1 MLDKLTKLKRLQL
14 ISKEIWQNKRSM
26 RGRFIIYLLSLV
38 LLAGSAMLIL
48 LNIIGVLQPPS
59 HDIDRFLEY
68 ELNARTNDIKRQMNA
83 LAAHNI
89 DLSQQ
94 LQHDIEGVMMEKGI
108 YNNYEALDN
117 NPEALTAIQQ
127 ATYST
132 LAAKM
137 QQAPASGT
145 LYLLNASVNT
155 NMLEPTYN
163 GLFLK
168 FTNIYSENT
177 LFNEICMFRGNP
189 QVARNNNISL
199 YSTWQMELN
208 VHAYPQADK
217 LLHAEGKNDASQQYL
232 LTDVAHLKESW
243 EQSRLFMMPI
253 NSSDGQIIG
262 ICGFEISNV
271 YFQQRTK
278 QANYKGYPLI
288 IAILDKTA
296 DDEYQGQLSN
306 PASYINAA
314 LKRTTDGEHE
324 HFTSSQERFVGRSA
338 PLKVGSTEH
347 RVAVMLSEDSY
358 YHLQKQANMR
368 LLIML
373 LIMLVLSLLC
383 AAFFS
388 KKYVD
393 PLLAD
398 LRQLQQNP
406 EAPPQSKVLELNQ
419 FFEFLQSHSEQ
430 QAEKLR
436 QLQSEN
442 NEVQKQYGQAAVRL
456 QEAQEKQKQTANQYI
471 QLEQQLA
478 ALQDEITQVRQQ
490 MEQTQQEK
498 LQAQQEREQA
508 QQQFNFAQAALEK
521 AIEKKLETV
530 DPDSYKMF
538 VDNLA
543 TLTPKEEDIFNL
555 YVQGCSTKAIISQLG
570 ITENTLKYLNKNI
583 YGKLGVKTRKELLQ
597 YIELM
602 RNAEH

>member
-1 MLDKLTKLKRLQL
+1 MLNKLTKIKRLLL
-14 ISKEIWQNKRSM
+14 IGKEIWHNKRSM

-48 LNIIGVLQPPS
+48 LNVIGIVQPPS

-68 ELNARTNDIKRQMNA
+68 ELNTRTNDIKRQMNA

-94 LQHDIEGVMMEKGI
+94 LQNDIDRVMLEQGI
-108 YNNYEALDN
+108 YNNYDALNN

-127 ATYST
+127 APYQT

-137 QQAPASGT
+137 QQAPASGA
-145 LYLLNASVNT
+145 LYLINASVNT
-155 NMLEPTYN
+155 NLLEPTYN

-177 LFNEICMFRGNP
+177 LFNETCMFRGNP

-199 YSTWQMELN
+199 YSTWQLELN

-217 LLHAEGKNDASQQYL
+217 LLHAKENNISQQYI

-243 EQSRLFMMPI
+243 EQSRLFLMPI
-253 NSSDGQIIG
+253 NSNNGRIIG
-262 ICGFEISNV
+262 ICGFEISSV

-288 IAILDKTA
+288 TAILDKKA
-296 DDEYQGQLSN
+296 DNEYQGQLSN
-306 PASYINAA
+306 PASFVNATI
-314 LKRTTDGEHE
+314 KMSSDGEHE
-324 HFTSSQERFVGRSA
+324 FFTAGQESFIGYTA
-338 PLKVGSTEH
+338 PLKVGASEH
-347 RVAVMLSEDSY
+347 KVAVMLPADSY
-358 YHLQKQANMR
+358 YHLQQQAKMR

-373 LIMLVLSLLC
+373 GIILLLSLLS
-383 AAFFS
+383 AGYFS
-388 KKYVD
+388 KRYVD
-393 PLLAD
+393 PLVAD
-398 LRQLQQNP
+398 LQQLQQNP
-406 EAPPQSKVLELNQ
+406 DAPPQANVLELNQ

-442 NEVQKQYGQAAVRL
+442 NQVQKQYGLAAMRL

-471 QLEQQLA
+471 HLEEQLA
-478 ALQDEITQVRQQ
+478 ALQNEIQQVRLQ

-521 AIEKKLETV
+521 AIEKKLESV
-530 DPDSYKMF
+530 DPDSYQMF
-538 VDNLA
+538 IDNLT

-555 YVQGCSTKAIISQLG
+555 YVQGCSTKDIISQLG
-570 ITENTLKYLNKNI
+570 ITENTLKYHNKNI
-583 YGKLGVKTRKELLQ
+583 YSKLGVKTRKELLQ

>member
-1 MLDKLTKLKRLQL
+1 MLNKLTKIKRLLL
-14 ISKEIWQNKRSM
+14 IGKEIWHNKRSM
-26 RGRFIIYLLSLV
+26 RSRFIIYLLSLV

-48 LNIIGVLQPPS
+48 LNVIGIVQPPS

-68 ELNARTNDIKRQMNA
+68 ELNTRTNDIKRQMNA

-94 LQHDIEGVMMEKGI
+94 LQNDIDRVMLEQGI
-108 YNNYEALDN
+108 YNNYDALNN

-127 ATYST
+127 ATYQT

-137 QQAPASGT
+137 QQAPASGA
-145 LYLLNASVNT
+145 LYLINASVNT
-155 NMLEPTYN
+155 NLLEPTYN

-177 LFNEICMFRGNP
+177 LFNETCMFRGNP

-199 YSTWQMELN
+199 YSTWQLELN
-208 VHAYPQADK
+208 VNAYPQADK
-217 LLHAEGKNDASQQYL
+217 LLHAKENNISQQYI

-243 EQSRLFMMPI
+243 EQSRLFLMPI
-253 NSSDGQIIG
+253 NSNDGRIIG
-262 ICGFEISNV
+262 ICGFEISSV

-278 QANYKGYPLI
+278 QTNYKGYPLI
-288 IAILDKTA
+288 TAILDKKA
-296 DDEYQGQLSN
+296 DNEYQGQLSN
-306 PASYINAA
+306 PASFVNATI
-314 LKRTTDGEHE
+314 KMSSDGEHE
-324 HFTSSQERFVGRSA
+324 FFTAGQESFIGYTA
-338 PLKVGSTEH
+338 PLKVGASEH
-347 RVAVMLSEDSY
+347 KVAVMLPADSY
-358 YHLQKQANMR
+358 YHLQQQAKMR

-373 LIMLVLSLLC
+373 GIILLLSLLS
-383 AAFFS
+383 AGYFS
-388 KKYVD
+388 KRYVD
-393 PLLAD
+393 PLVAD
-398 LRQLQQNP
+398 LQQLQQNP
-406 EAPPQSKVLELNQ
+406 DAPPQANVLELNQ

-442 NEVQKQYGQAAVRL
+442 NQVQKQYGLAAMRL

-471 QLEQQLA
+471 HLEEQLA
-478 ALQDEITQVRQQ
+478 ALQNEIQQVRLQ

-521 AIEKKLETV
+521 AIEKKLESV
-530 DPDSYKMF
+530 DPDSYQMF
-538 VDNLA
+538 IDNLT

-555 YVQGCSTKAIISQLG
+555 YVQGCSTKDIISQLG
-570 ITENTLKYLNKNI
+570 ITENTLKYHNKNI
-583 YGKLGVKTRKELLQ
+583 YSKLGVKTRKELLQ

>member
-1 MLDKLTKLKRLQL
+1 MLNKLTKIKRLLL
-14 ISKEIWQNKRSM
+14 IGKEIWHNKRSM

-48 LNIIGVLQPPS
+48 LNVIGIVQPPS

-68 ELNARTNDIKRQMNA
+68 ELNTRTNDIKRQMNA

-94 LQHDIEGVMMEKGI
+94 LQQDINRVMLEQGI
-108 YNNYEALDN
+108 YNNYDALNN

-127 ATYST
+127 ATYQT

-137 QQAPASGT
+137 QQAPASCA
-145 LYLLNASVNT
+145 LYLINASVNT
-155 NMLEPTYN
+155 NLLEPTYN

-208 VHAYPQADK
+208 IHAYPQADT
-217 LLHAEGKNDASQQYL
+217 LLHAKENNISQQYI

-243 EQSRLFMMPI
+243 EQSRLFLMPI
-253 NSSDGQIIG
+253 NSNDGKIIG
-262 ICGFEISNV
+262 VCGFEISSV

-288 IAILDKTA
+288 TAILDKKA
-296 DDEYQGQLSN
+296 DNEYQGQLSN
-306 PASYINAA
+306 PASFVNATI
-314 LKRTTDGEHE
+314 TTSSDGEHE
-324 HFTSSQERFVGRSA
+324 LFTAGQERFVGFTA
-338 PLKVGSTEH
+338 PLTIGASEH
-347 RVAVMLSEDSY
+347 RVAVMLPADSY
-358 YHLQKQANMR
+358 YHLQRQAKMR

-373 LIMLVLSLLC
+373 GIILLLSLLS
-383 AAFFS
+383 AGYFS
-388 KKYVD
+388 KRYVD
-393 PLLAD
+393 PLVAD
-398 LRQLQQNP
+398 LQQLQQNP
-406 EAPPQSKVLELNQ
+406 DAPPQANVLELNQ
-419 FFEFLQSHSEQ
+419 FFEFLQNHSEQ

-442 NEVQKQYGQAAVRL
+442 NQVQKQYGQAAVRL

-471 QLEQQLA
+471 QLEEQLA
-478 ALQDEITQVRQQ
+478 ALQEEIQQVRLQ

-521 AIEKKLETV
+521 AIEKKLESV
-530 DPDSYKMF
+530 DPDSYQMF
-538 VDNLA
+538 IDNLA

-570 ITENTLKYLNKNI
+570 ITENTLKYHNKNI
-583 YGKLGVKTRKELLQ
+583 YSKLGVKTRKELLQ

>member
-1 MLDKLTKLKRLQL
+1 MLNKLTKIKRLLL
-14 ISKEIWQNKRSM
+14 IGKEIWHNKRSM

-48 LNIIGVLQPPS
+48 LNVIGIVQPPS

-68 ELNARTNDIKRQMNA
+68 ELNTRTNDIKRQMNA

-94 LQHDIEGVMMEKGI
+94 LQNDIDRVMLEQGI
-108 YNNYEALDN
+108 YNNYDALNN

-127 ATYST
+127 ATYQT

-137 QQAPASGT
+137 QQAPASGA
-145 LYLLNASVNT
+145 LYLINASVNT
-155 NMLEPTYN
+155 NLLEPTYN

-177 LFNEICMFRGNP
+177 LFNETCMFRGNP

-199 YSTWQMELN
+199 YSTWQLELN
-208 VHAYPQADK
+208 VHAYPQSDK
-217 LLHAEGKNDASQQYL
+217 LLHAKENNISQQYI

-243 EQSRLFMMPI
+243 EQSRLFLMPI
-253 NSSDGQIIG
+253 NSNNGRIIG
-262 ICGFEISNV
+262 ICGFEISSV

-288 IAILDKTA
+288 TAILDKKA
-296 DDEYQGQLSN
+296 DNEYQGQLSN
-306 PASYINAA
+306 PASFVNATI
-314 LKRTTDGEHE
+314 KMSSDGEHE
-324 HFTSSQERFVGRSA
+324 FFTAGQESFIGYTA
-338 PLKVGSTEH
+338 PLKVGVSEH
-347 RVAVMLSEDSY
+347 KVAVMLPADSY
-358 YHLQKQANMR
+358 YHLQQQAKMR

-373 LIMLVLSLLC
+373 GIILLLSLLS
-383 AAFFS
+383 AGYFS
-388 KKYVD
+388 KRYVD
-393 PLLAD
+393 PLVAD
-398 LRQLQQNP
+398 LQQLQQNP
-406 EAPPQSKVLELNQ
+406 DAPPQANVLELNQ

-442 NEVQKQYGQAAVRL
+442 NQVQKQYGLAAMRL

-471 QLEQQLA
+471 HLEEQLA
-478 ALQDEITQVRQQ
+478 ALQNEIQHVRLQ

-521 AIEKKLETV
+521 AIEKKLESV
-530 DPDSYKMF
+530 DPDSYQMF
-538 VDNLA
+538 IDNLT

-555 YVQGCSTKAIISQLG
+555 YVQGCSTKDIISQLG
-570 ITENTLKYLNKNI
+570 ITENTLKYHNKNI
-583 YGKLGVKTRKELLQ
+583 YSKLGVKTRKELLQ

>member
-1 MLDKLTKLKRLQL
+1 MLNKLTKIKRLLL
-14 ISKEIWQNKRSM
+14 IGKEIWHNKRSM

-48 LNIIGVLQPPS
+48 LNVIGIVQPPS

-68 ELNARTNDIKRQMNA
+68 ELNTRTNDIKRQMNA

-94 LQHDIEGVMMEKGI
+94 LQNDIDRVMLEQGI
-108 YNNYEALDN
+108 YNNYDALNN

-127 ATYST
+127 ASYQT

-137 QQAPASGT
+137 QQAPASGA
-145 LYLLNASVNT
+145 LYLINASVNT
-155 NMLEPTYN
+155 NLLEPTYN

-177 LFNEICMFRGNP
+177 LFNETCMFRGNP

-199 YSTWQMELN
+199 YSTWQLELN

-217 LLHAEGKNDASQQYL
+217 LLHAKENNISQQYI
-232 LTDVAHLKESW
+232 LTDVTHLKESW
-243 EQSRLFMMPI
+243 EQSRLFLMPI
-253 NSSDGQIIG
+253 NSNNGRIIG
-262 ICGFEISNV
+262 ICGFEISSV

-288 IAILDKTA
+288 TAILDKKA
-296 DDEYQGQLSN
+296 DNEYQGQLSN
-306 PASYINAA
+306 PASFVNSTI
-314 LKRTTDGEHE
+314 KTSSDGEHE
-324 HFTSSQERFVGRSA
+324 LFTAGQERFIGFTA
-338 PLKVGSTEH
+338 PLTVGASEH
-347 RVAVMLSEDSY
+347 RVAVMLPAESY
-358 YHLQKQANMR
+358 YHLQGQAKIR

-373 LIMLVLSLLC
+373 GIILLLSLLS
-383 AAFFS
+383 ASYFS
-388 KKYVD
+388 KRYVD
-393 PLLAD
+393 PLVAD
-398 LRQLQQNP
+398 LQQLQQNP
-406 EAPPQSKVLELNQ
+406 DAPPQANVLELNQ
-419 FFEFLQSHSEQ
+419 FFEFLQNHSEQ

-442 NEVQKQYGQAAVRL
+442 NQVQKQYGLAAMRL

-471 QLEQQLA
+471 HLEEQLA
-478 ALQDEITQVRQQ
+478 ALQNEIQQVRLQ

-521 AIEKKLETV
+521 AIEKKLESV
-530 DPDSYKMF
+530 DPDSYQMF
-538 VDNLA
+538 IDNLA

-555 YVQGCSTKAIISQLG
+555 YVQGCSTKDIISQLG
-570 ITENTLKYLNKNI
+570 ITENTLKYHVMEVRLSIIIKI
-583 YGKLGVKTRKELLQ
+583 STASWV
-597 YIELM
+597 
-602 RNAEH
+602 

>member
-1 MLDKLTKLKRLQL
+1 MLTKLTKIKRLLL
-14 ISKEIWQNKRSM
+14 IGKEIWHNKRSM
-26 RGRFIIYLLSLV
+26 RSRFIIYLLSLV

-48 LNIIGVLQPPS
+48 LNVIGIVQPPS

-68 ELNARTNDIKRQMNA
+68 ELNTRTNDIKRQMNA

-94 LQHDIEGVMMEKGI
+94 LQQDINRVMLEQGI
-108 YNNYEALDN
+108 YNNYDALNN

-127 ATYST
+127 ATYQT

-137 QQAPASGT
+137 QQAPASGA
-145 LYLLNASVNT
+145 LYLINASVNT
-155 NMLEPTYN
+155 NLLEPTYN

-208 VHAYPQADK
+208 IHAYPQADT
-217 LLHAEGKNDASQQYL
+217 LLHAKENNISQQYI

-243 EQSRLFMMPI
+243 EQSRLFLMPI
-253 NSSDGQIIG
+253 NSNDGKIIG
-262 ICGFEISNV
+262 VCGFEISSV

-288 IAILDKTA
+288 TAILDKKA
-296 DDEYQGQLSN
+296 DNEYQGQLSN
-306 PASYINAA
+306 PASFVNSTI
-314 LKRTTDGEHE
+314 KTSSDGEHE
-324 HFTSSQERFVGRSA
+324 LFTAGQERFIGFTA
-338 PLKVGSTEH
+338 PLTVGASEH
-347 RVAVMLSEDSY
+347 RVAVMLPADSY
-358 YHLQKQANMR
+358 YHLQGQAKIR

-373 LIMLVLSLLC
+373 GIILLLSLLS
-383 AAFFS
+383 AGYFS
-388 KKYVD
+388 KRYVD
-393 PLLAD
+393 PLVAD
-398 LRQLQQNP
+398 LQQLQQNP
-406 EAPPQSKVLELNQ
+406 DAPPQANVLELNQ

-442 NEVQKQYGQAAVRL
+442 NQIQKQYGLAAMRL

-471 QLEQQLA
+471 HLEEQLA
-478 ALQDEITQVRQQ
+478 ALQNEIQQVRLQ

-521 AIEKKLETV
+521 AIEKKLESV

-555 YVQGCSTKAIISQLG
+555 YVQGCSTKDIISRLD
-570 ITENTLKYLNKNI
+570 ITENTLKYHNKNI

>member
-1 MLDKLTKLKRLQL
+1 MLNKLTKIKRLLL
-14 ISKEIWQNKRSM
+14 IGKEIWHNKRSM

-48 LNIIGVLQPPS
+48 LNVIGIVQPPS

-68 ELNARTNDIKRQMNA
+68 ELNTRTNDIKRQMNA

-94 LQHDIEGVMMEKGI
+94 LQNDIDRVMLEQGI
-108 YNNYEALDN
+108 YNNYDALNN

-127 ATYST
+127 ATYQT

-137 QQAPASGT
+137 QQAPASGA
-145 LYLLNASVNT
+145 LYLINASVNT
-155 NMLEPTYN
+155 NLLEPTYN

-177 LFNEICMFRGNP
+177 LFNETCMFRGNP

-199 YSTWQMELN
+199 YSTWQLELN

-217 LLHAEGKNDASQQYL
+217 LLHAKENNISQQYI

-243 EQSRLFMMPI
+243 EQSRLFLMPI
-253 NSSDGQIIG
+253 NSNNGRIIG
-262 ICGFEISNV
+262 ICGFEISSV

-288 IAILDKTA
+288 TAILDKKA
-296 DDEYQGQLSN
+296 DNEYQGQLSN
-306 PASYINAA
+306 PASFVNSTI
-314 LKRTTDGEHE
+314 K
-324 HFTSSQERFVGRSA
+324 TSSDGKHELFTAGQERFIGFTA
-338 PLKVGSTEH
+338 PLTVGASEH
-347 RVAVMLSEDSY
+347 RVAVMLPADSY
-358 YHLQKQANMR
+358 YHLQGQAKMR

-373 LIMLVLSLLC
+373 GIILLLSLLS
-383 AAFFS
+383 AGYFS
-388 KKYVD
+388 KRYVD
-393 PLLAD
+393 PLVAD
-398 LRQLQQNP
+398 LQQLQQNP
-406 EAPPQSKVLELNQ
+406 DAPPQANVLELNQ
-419 FFEFLQSHSEQ
+419 FFEFLQNHSEQ

-442 NEVQKQYGQAAVRL
+442 NQVQKQYGLAAMRL

-471 QLEQQLA
+471 HLEEQLA
-478 ALQDEITQVRQQ
+478 ALQNEIQQVRLQ

-521 AIEKKLETV
+521 AIEKKLESV
-530 DPDSYKMF
+530 DPDSYQMF
-538 VDNLA
+538 IDNLA

-555 YVQGCSTKAIISQLG
+555 YVQGCSTKDIISRLG
-570 ITENTLKYLNKNI
+570 ITENTLKYHNKNI
-583 YGKLGVKTRKELLQ
+583 YSKLGVKTRKELLQ

-602 RNAEH
+602 RNTEH

>member
-1 MLDKLTKLKRLQL
+1 MLNKLTKIKRLLL
-14 ISKEIWQNKRSM
+14 IGKEIWHNKRSM

-48 LNIIGVLQPPS
+48 LNVIGIVQPPS

-68 ELNARTNDIKRQMNA
+68 ELNTRTNDIKRQMNA

-94 LQHDIEGVMMEKGI
+94 LQNDIDRVMLEQGI
-108 YNNYEALDN
+108 YNNYDALNN

-127 ATYST
+127 ATYQT

-137 QQAPASGT
+137 QQAPASGA
-145 LYLLNASVNT
+145 LYLINASVNT
-155 NMLEPTYN
+155 NLLEPTYN

-177 LFNEICMFRGNP
+177 LFNETCMFRGNP

-199 YSTWQMELN
+199 YSTWQLELN
-208 VHAYPQADK
+208 AHAYPQADK
-217 LLHAEGKNDASQQYL
+217 LLHAKENNISQQYI

-243 EQSRLFMMPI
+243 EQSRLFLMPI
-253 NSSDGQIIG
+253 NSNDGRIIG
-262 ICGFEISNV
+262 ICGFEISSV

-288 IAILDKTA
+288 TAILDKKA
-296 DDEYQGQLSN
+296 DNEYQGQLSN
-306 PASYINAA
+306 PASFVNATI
-314 LKRTTDGEHE
+314 KMSSDGEHE
-324 HFTSSQERFVGRSA
+324 FFTAGQESFIGYTA
-338 PLKVGSTEH
+338 PLKVGASEH
-347 RVAVMLSEDSY
+347 KVAVMLPADSY
-358 YHLQKQANMR
+358 YHLQQQAKMR

-373 LIMLVLSLLC
+373 GIILLLSLLS
-383 AAFFS
+383 AGYFS
-388 KKYVD
+388 KRYVD
-393 PLLAD
+393 PLVAD
-398 LRQLQQNP
+398 LQQLQQNP
-406 EAPPQSKVLELNQ
+406 DAPPQANVLELNQ

-442 NEVQKQYGQAAVRL
+442 NQVQKQYGLAAMRL

-471 QLEQQLA
+471 HLEEQLA
-478 ALQDEITQVRQQ
+478 ALQNEIQQVRLQ

-521 AIEKKLETV
+521 AIEKKLESV
-530 DPDSYKMF
+530 DPDSYQMF
-538 VDNLA
+538 IDNLT

-555 YVQGCSTKAIISQLG
+555 YVQGCSTKDIISQLG
-570 ITENTLKYLNKNI
+570 ITENTLKYHNKNI
-583 YGKLGVKTRKELLQ
+583 F
-597 YIELM
+597 
-602 RNAEH
+602 

>member
-1 MLDKLTKLKRLQL
+1 MLNKLTKIKRLLL
-14 ISKEIWQNKRSM
+14 IGKEIWHNKRSM

-48 LNIIGVLQPPS
+48 LNVIGIVQPPS

-68 ELNARTNDIKRQMNA
+68 ELNTRTNDIKRQMNA

-94 LQHDIEGVMMEKGI
+94 LHNDIDRVMLEQGI
-108 YNNYEALDN
+108 YNNYDALNN
-117 NPEALTAIQQ
+117 NPAALTAIQQ
-127 ATYST
+127 ATYQT

-137 QQAPASGT
+137 QQAPASGA
-145 LYLLNASVNT
+145 LYLINASVNT
-155 NMLEPTYN
+155 NMLKPTYN

-177 LFNEICMFRGNP
+177 LFNETCMFRGNP

-199 YSTWQMELN
+199 YSTWQLELN

-217 LLHAEGKNDASQQYL
+217 LLHAKENNISQQYI

-243 EQSRLFMMPI
+243 EQSRLFLMPI
-253 NSSDGQIIG
+253 NSNNGRIIG
-262 ICGFEISNV
+262 ICGFEISSV

-288 IAILDKTA
+288 TAILDKKA
-296 DDEYQGQLSN
+296 DNEYQGQLSN
-306 PASYINAA
+306 PASFVNATI
-314 LKRTTDGEHE
+314 KTSFDGEHE
-324 HFTSSQERFVGRSA
+324 LFTAG
-338 PLKVGSTEH
+338 
-347 RVAVMLSEDSY
+347 Y
-358 YHLQKQANMR
+358 
-368 LLIML
+368 
-373 LIMLVLSLLC
+373 
-383 AAFFS
+383 FS
-388 KKYVD
+388 KRYVD
-393 PLLAD
+393 PLVAD
-398 LRQLQQNP
+398 LQQLQQNP
-406 EAPPQSKVLELNQ
+406 DAPPQANVLELNQ
-419 FFEFLQSHSEQ
+419 FFEFLQNHSEQ

-442 NEVQKQYGQAAVRL
+442 NQVQKQYGLAAMRL

-471 QLEQQLA
+471 HLEEQLA
-478 ALQDEITQVRQQ
+478 ALQNEIQQVRLQ

-521 AIEKKLETV
+521 AIEKKLESV
-530 DPDSYKMF
+530 DPDSYQMF
-538 VDNLA
+538 IDNLA

-555 YVQGCSTKAIISQLG
+555 YVQGCSTKDIISQLG
-570 ITENTLKYLNKNI
+570 ITENTLKYHNKNI
-583 YGKLGVKTRKELLQ
+583 YSKLGVKTRKELLQ

-602 RNAEH
+602 RNSAH

>member
-1 MLDKLTKLKRLQL
+1 MLNKLTKIKRLLL
-14 ISKEIWQNKRSM
+14 IGKEIWHNKRSM

-48 LNIIGVLQPPS
+48 LNVIGIVQPPS

-68 ELNARTNDIKRQMNA
+68 ELNTRTNDIKRQMNA

-94 LQHDIEGVMMEKGI
+94 LQNDIDRVMLEQGI
-108 YNNYEALDN
+108 YNNYDALNN

-127 ATYST
+127 ATYQT

-137 QQAPASGT
+137 QQAPASGA
-145 LYLLNASVNT
+145 LYLINASVNT
-155 NMLEPTYN
+155 NLLEPTYN

-177 LFNEICMFRGNP
+177 LFNETCMFRGNP

-199 YSTWQMELN
+199 YSTWQLELN
-208 VHAYPQADK
+208 AHAYPQADK
-217 LLHAEGKNDASQQYL
+217 LLHVKENNISQQYI

-243 EQSRLFMMPI
+243 EQSRLFLMPI
-253 NSSDGQIIG
+253 NSNDGRIIG
-262 ICGFEISNV
+262 ICGFEISSV

-288 IAILDKTA
+288 TAILDKKA
-296 DDEYQGQLSN
+296 DNEYQGQLSN
-306 PASYINAA
+306 PASFVNATI
-314 LKRTTDGEHE
+314 KMSSDGEHE
-324 HFTSSQERFVGRSA
+324 FFTAGQESFIGYTA
-338 PLKVGSTEH
+338 PLKVGASEH
-347 RVAVMLSEDSY
+347 KVAVMLPADSY
-358 YHLQKQANMR
+358 YHLQQQAKMR

-373 LIMLVLSLLC
+373 GIILLLSLLS
-383 AAFFS
+383 AGYFS
-388 KKYVD
+388 KRYVD
-393 PLLAD
+393 PLVAD
-398 LRQLQQNP
+398 LQQLQQNP
-406 EAPPQSKVLELNQ
+406 DAPPQANVLELNQ

-442 NEVQKQYGQAAVRL
+442 NQVQKQYGLAAMRL

-471 QLEQQLA
+471 HLEEQLA
-478 ALQDEITQVRQQ
+478 VLQNEIQQVRLQ

-521 AIEKKLETV
+521 AIEKKLESV
-530 DPDSYKMF
+530 DPDSYQMF
-538 VDNLA
+538 IDNLT

-555 YVQGCSTKAIISQLG
+555 YVQGCSTKDIISQLG
-570 ITENTLKYLNKNI
+570 ITENTLKYHNKNI
-583 YGKLGVKTRKELLQ
+583 YSKLGVKTRKELLQ

>member
-1 MLDKLTKLKRLQL
+1 MLNKLTKIKRLLL
-14 ISKEIWQNKRSM
+14 IGKEIWHNKRSM

-48 LNIIGVLQPPS
+48 LNVIGIVQPPS

-68 ELNARTNDIKRQMNA
+68 ELNTRTNDIKRQMNA

-89 DLSQQ
+89 DLSQH
-94 LQHDIEGVMMEKGI
+94 LQNDIDRVMLEQGI
-108 YNNYEALDN
+108 YNNYDSLNN

-127 ATYST
+127 ATYQT

-137 QQAPASGT
+137 QQAPASGA
-145 LYLLNASVNT
+145 LYLINASVNT
-155 NMLEPTYN
+155 NLLEPTYN

-199 YSTWQMELN
+199 YSTWQLELN

-217 LLHAEGKNDASQQYL
+217 LLHAKENNISQQYI

-243 EQSRLFMMPI
+243 EQSRLFLMPI
-253 NSSDGQIIG
+253 NSNNGRIIG
-262 ICGFEISNV
+262 ICGFEISSV

-288 IAILDKTA
+288 TAILDKKA
-296 DDEYQGQLSN
+296 DNEYQGQLSN
-306 PASYINAA
+306 PASFVNSTI
-314 LKRTTDGEHE
+314 KTSSDGEHE
-324 HFTSSQERFVGRSA
+324 LFTAGQERFIGFTA
-338 PLKVGSTEH
+338 PLTVGASEH
-347 RVAVMLSEDSY
+347 RVAVMLPADSY
-358 YHLQKQANMR
+358 YHLQGQAKIR

-373 LIMLVLSLLC
+373 GIILLLSLLS
-383 AAFFS
+383 AGYFS
-388 KKYVD
+388 KRYVD
-393 PLLAD
+393 PLVAD
-398 LRQLQQNP
+398 LQQLQQNP
-406 EAPPQSKVLELNQ
+406 DAPPQANVLELNQ

-442 NEVQKQYGQAAVRL
+442 NQVQKQYGLAAMRL

-471 QLEQQLA
+471 HLEEQLA
-478 ALQDEITQVRQQ
+478 ALQNEIQQVRLQ

-521 AIEKKLETV
+521 AIEKKLESV
-530 DPDSYKMF
+530 DPDSYQMF
-538 VDNLA
+538 IDNLA

-555 YVQGCSTKAIISQLG
+555 YVQGCSTKDIISQLG
-570 ITENTLKYLNKNI
+570 ITENTLKYHNKNI
-583 YGKLGVKTRKELLQ
+583 YSKLGVKTRKELLQ

>member
-1 MLDKLTKLKRLQL
+1 MLNKLTKIKRLLL
-14 ISKEIWQNKRSM
+14 IGKEIWHNKRSM

-48 LNIIGVLQPPS
+48 LNVIGIVQPPS

-68 ELNARTNDIKRQMNA
+68 ELNTRTNDIKRQMNA

-94 LQHDIEGVMMEKGI
+94 LQNDIDRVMLEQGI
-108 YNNYEALDN
+108 YNNYDALNN

-127 ATYST
+127 ATYQT

-137 QQAPASGT
+137 QQAPASGA
-145 LYLLNASVNT
+145 LYLINASVNT

-177 LFNEICMFRGNP
+177 LFNETCMFRGNP

-199 YSTWQMELN
+199 YSTWQLELN

-217 LLHAEGKNDASQQYL
+217 LLHAKENNISQQYI

-243 EQSRLFMMPI
+243 EQSRLFLMPI
-253 NSSDGQIIG
+253 NSNNGRIIG
-262 ICGFEISNV
+262 ICGFEISSV

-288 IAILDKTA
+288 TAILDKKA
-296 DDEYQGQLSN
+296 DNEYQGQLSN
-306 PASYINAA
+306 PASFVNATI
-314 LKRTTDGEHE
+314 KTSSDGEHE
-324 HFTSSQERFVGRSA
+324 LFTAGQERFIGFTA
-338 PLKVGSTEH
+338 PLTVGASEH
-347 RVAVMLSEDSY
+347 RVAVMLPADSY
-358 YHLQKQANMR
+358 YHLQKQAKMR

-373 LIMLVLSLLC
+373 GIILLLSLLS
-383 AAFFS
+383 AGYFS
-388 KKYVD
+388 KRYVD
-393 PLLAD
+393 PLVAD
-398 LRQLQQNP
+398 LQQLQQNP
-406 EAPPQSKVLELNQ
+406 DAPPQSNVLELNQ
-419 FFEFLQSHSEQ
+419 FFEFLQNHSEQ

-442 NEVQKQYGQAAVRL
+442 NQVQKQYGLAALRL

-471 QLEQQLA
+471 HLEEQLA
-478 ALQDEITQVRQQ
+478 ALQNEIQQVRLQ

-521 AIEKKLETV
+521 AIEKKLESV
-530 DPDSYKMF
+530 DSDSYQMF
-538 VDNLA
+538 IDNLA

-555 YVQGCSTKAIISQLG
+555 YVQGCSTKDIISQLG
-570 ITENTLKYLNKNI
+570 ITENILKYHNKNI
-583 YGKLGVKTRKELLQ
+583 YSKLGVKTRKELLQ

-602 RNAEH
+602 RNAAH

>member
-1 MLDKLTKLKRLQL
+1 MLNKLTKIKRLLL
-14 ISKEIWQNKRSM
+14 IGKEIWHNKRSM
-26 RGRFIIYLLSLV
+26 RGRFIIYLMSLV

-48 LNIIGVLQPPS
+48 LNVIGIVQPPS

-68 ELNARTNDIKRQMNA
+68 ELNTRTNDIKRQMNA

-94 LQHDIEGVMMEKGI
+94 LQNDIDRVMLEQGI
-108 YNNYEALDN
+108 YNNYDALNN

-127 ATYST
+127 ATYQT

-137 QQAPASGT
+137 QQAPASGA

-155 NMLEPTYN
+155 NLLEPTYN

-177 LFNEICMFRGNP
+177 LFNETCMFRGNP

-199 YSTWQMELN
+199 YSTWQLELN

-217 LLHAEGKNDASQQYL
+217 LLHAKENNISQQYI
-232 LTDVAHLKESW
+232 LTDVTHLKESW
-243 EQSRLFMMPI
+243 EQSRLFLMPI
-253 NSSDGQIIG
+253 NSNNGRIIG
-262 ICGFEISNV
+262 ICGFEISSV

-288 IAILDKTA
+288 TAILDKKA
-296 DDEYQGQLSN
+296 DKEYQGQLSN
-306 PASYINAA
+306 PASFVNSTI
-314 LKRTTDGEHE
+314 KTSSDGEHE
-324 HFTSSQERFVGRSA
+324 LFTAGQERFIGFTA
-338 PLKVGSTEH
+338 PLKVGASEH
-347 RVAVMLSEDSY
+347 RVAVMLPADSY
-358 YHLQKQANMR
+358 YHLQRQAKMR

-373 LIMLVLSLLC
+373 GIILLLSLLS
-383 AAFFS
+383 AGYFS
-388 KKYVD
+388 KRYVD
-393 PLLAD
+393 PLVAD
-398 LRQLQQNP
+398 LQQLQQNP
-406 EAPPQSKVLELNQ
+406 DAPPQANVLELNQ

-442 NEVQKQYGQAAVRL
+442 NQVQKQYGLAAMRL

-471 QLEQQLA
+471 HLEEQLA
-478 ALQDEITQVRQQ
+478 TLQNEIQQVRLQ

-521 AIEKKLETV
+521 AIEKKLESV
-530 DPDSYKMF
+530 DPDSYQMF
-538 VDNLA
+538 IDNLA

-555 YVQGCSTKAIISQLG
+555 YVQGCSTKDIISQLG
-570 ITENTLKYLNKNI
+570 ITENTLKYHNKNI
-583 YGKLGVKTRKELLQ
+583 YSKLGVKTRKELLQ

-602 RNAEH
+602 RNSAH

>member
-1 MLDKLTKLKRLQL
+1 MLNKLTKIKRLLL
-14 ISKEIWQNKRSM
+14 IGKEIWHNKRSM

-48 LNIIGVLQPPS
+48 LNVIGIVQPPS

-68 ELNARTNDIKRQMNA
+68 ELNTRTNDIKRQMNA

-94 LQHDIEGVMMEKGI
+94 LQNDIDRVMLEQGI
-108 YNNYEALDN
+108 YNNYDALNN

-127 ATYST
+127 ATYQT

-137 QQAPASGT
+137 QQAPASGA
-145 LYLLNASVNT
+145 LYLINASVNT
-155 NMLEPTYN
+155 NLLEPTYN

-177 LFNEICMFRGNP
+177 LFNETCMFRGNP

-199 YSTWQMELN
+199 YSTWQLELN

-217 LLHAEGKNDASQQYL
+217 LLHAKENNISQQYI

-243 EQSRLFMMPI
+243 EQSRLFLMPI
-253 NSSDGQIIG
+253 NSNNGRIIG
-262 ICGFEISNV
+262 ICGFEISSV

-288 IAILDKTA
+288 TAILDKKA
-296 DDEYQGQLSN
+296 DNEYQGQLSN
-306 PASYINAA
+306 PASFVNSTI
-314 LKRTTDGEHE
+314 TTSSDGEHE
-324 HFTSSQERFVGRSA
+324 LFTAGQERFIGFTA
-338 PLKVGSTEH
+338 PLTVGASEH
-347 RVAVMLSEDSY
+347 KVAVMLPADSY
-358 YHLQKQANMR
+358 YHLQRQAKMR

-373 LIMLVLSLLC
+373 GIILLLSLLS
-383 AAFFS
+383 AGYFS
-388 KKYVD
+388 KRYVD
-393 PLLAD
+393 PLVAD
-398 LRQLQQNP
+398 LQQLQQNP
-406 EAPPQSKVLELNQ
+406 DAPPQANVLELNQ

-442 NEVQKQYGQAAVRL
+442 NQVQKQYGLAAMRL

-471 QLEQQLA
+471 HLEEQLA
-478 ALQDEITQVRQQ
+478 ALQNEIQQVRLQ

-521 AIEKKLETV
+521 AIEKKLESV
-530 DPDSYKMF
+530 DPDSYQMF
-538 VDNLA
+538 IDNLA

-555 YVQGCSTKAIISQLG
+555 YVQGCSTKDIISQLG
-570 ITENTLKYLNKNI
+570 ITENTLKYHNKNI
-583 YGKLGVKTRKELLQ
+583 YSKLGVKTRKELLQ

>member
-1 MLDKLTKLKRLQL
+1 MLNKLTKIKRLLL
-14 ISKEIWQNKRSM
+14 IGKKIWHNKRSM

-48 LNIIGVLQPPS
+48 LNVIGIVQPPS

-68 ELNARTNDIKRQMNA
+68 ELNTRTNDIKRQMNA

-94 LQHDIEGVMMEKGI
+94 LQNDIDRVMLEQGI
-108 YNNYEALDN
+108 YNNYDALN
-117 NPEALTAIQQ
+117 NNSEALTAIQQ
-127 ATYST
+127 ATYQT

-137 QQAPASGT
+137 QQAPASGA
-145 LYLLNASVNT
+145 LYLINASVNT

-177 LFNEICMFRGNP
+177 LFNETCMFRGNP

-199 YSTWQMELN
+199 YSTWQLELN

-217 LLHAEGKNDASQQYL
+217 LLHAKENNISQQYI

-243 EQSRLFMMPI
+243 EQSRLFLMPI
-253 NSSDGQIIG
+253 NSNNGRIIG
-262 ICGFEISNV
+262 ICGFEISSV

-288 IAILDKTA
+288 TAILDKKA
-296 DDEYQGQLSN
+296 DNEYQGQLSN
-306 PASYINAA
+306 PASFVNAA
-314 LKRTTDGEHE
+314 IKMSSDGEHE
-324 HFTSSQERFVGRSA
+324 FFTAGNEQFIGYTA
-338 PLKVGSTEH
+338 PLKIGASEH
-347 RVAVMLSEDSY
+347 KVAVMLPADSY
-358 YHLQKQANMR
+358 YHLQKQAKIR
-368 LLIML
+368 LLIILGIIL
-373 LIMLVLSLLC
+373 LLSLLS
-383 AAFFS
+383 AGYFS
-388 KKYVD
+388 KRYVD
-393 PLLAD
+393 PLVAD
-398 LRQLQQNP
+398 LQQLQQNP
-406 EAPPQSKVLELNQ
+406 DAPPQANVLELNQ

-442 NEVQKQYGQAAVRL
+442 NEVQKQ
-456 QEAQEKQKQTANQYI
+456 TANQYT

-478 ALQDEITQVRQQ
+478 ALQNEITQVRRQ

-498 LQAQQEREQA
+498 LQA

-521 AIEKKLETV
+521 AIEKKLESV
-530 DPDSYKMF
+530 DPDSYQMF
-538 VDNLA
+538 IDNLA

-555 YVQGCSTKAIISQLG
+555 YVQGCSTKDIISQLG
-570 ITENTLKYLNKNI
+570 ITENTLKYHNKNI
-583 YGKLGVKTRKELLQ
+583 YSKLGVKNRKELLQ

>member
-1 MLDKLTKLKRLQL
+1 MLNKLTKIKRLLL
-14 ISKEIWQNKRSM
+14 IGKEIWHNKRSM

-48 LNIIGVLQPPS
+48 LNVIGIVQPPS

-68 ELNARTNDIKRQMNA
+68 ELNTRTNDIKRQMNA

-94 LQHDIEGVMMEKGI
+94 LQNDIDRVMLEQGI
-108 YNNYEALDN
+108 YNNYDALNN

-127 ATYST
+127 ATYQT

-137 QQAPASGT
+137 QQAPASGA

-155 NMLEPTYN
+155 NLLEPTYN

-177 LFNEICMFRGNP
+177 LFNETCMFRGNP

-199 YSTWQMELN
+199 YSTWQLELN

-217 LLHAEGKNDASQQYL
+217 LLHAKENNISQQYI

-243 EQSRLFMMPI
+243 EQSRLFLMPI
-253 NSSDGQIIG
+253 NSNNGRIIG
-262 ICGFEISNV
+262 ICGFEISSV

-288 IAILDKTA
+288 TAILDKKA
-296 DDEYQGQLSN
+296 DNEYQGQLSN
-306 PASYINAA
+306 PASFVNSTI
-314 LKRTTDGEHE
+314 KTSSDGEHE
-324 HFTSSQERFVGRSA
+324 LFTAGQERFIGFTA
-338 PLKVGSTEH
+338 PLTVGALEH
-347 RVAVMLSEDSY
+347 RVAVMLPADSY
-358 YHLQKQANMR
+358 YHLQRQAKMR

-373 LIMLVLSLLC
+373 GIILLLSLLS
-383 AAFFS
+383 AGYFS
-388 KKYVD
+388 KRYVD
-393 PLLAD
+393 PLVAD
-398 LRQLQQNP
+398 LQQLQQNP
-406 EAPPQSKVLELNQ
+406 DAPPQANVLELNQ

-430 QAEKLR
+430 QAKKLR

-442 NEVQKQYGQAAVRL
+442 NQVQKQYGLAAMRL

-471 QLEQQLA
+471 HLEEQLA
-478 ALQDEITQVRQQ
+478 ALQNEIQQVRLQ

-521 AIEKKLETV
+521 AIEKKLESV
-530 DPDSYKMF
+530 DPDSYQMF
-538 VDNLA
+538 IDNLA

-555 YVQGCSTKAIISQLG
+555 YVQGCSTKDIISQLG
-570 ITENTLKYLNKNI
+570 ITENTLKYHNKNI
-583 YGKLGVKTRKELLQ
+583 YSKLGVKTRKELLQ

>member
-1 MLDKLTKLKRLQL
+1 MLNKLTKIKRLLL
-14 ISKEIWQNKRSM
+14 IGKEIWHNKRSM

-48 LNIIGVLQPPS
+48 LNVIGIVQPPS

-68 ELNARTNDIKRQMNA
+68 ELNTRTNDIKRQMNA

-94 LQHDIEGVMMEKGI
+94 LQNDIDRVMLEQGI
-108 YNNYEALDN
+108 YNNYDALNN

-127 ATYST
+127 ATYQT

-137 QQAPASGT
+137 QQAPASGA
-145 LYLLNASVNT
+145 LYLINASVNT
-155 NMLEPTYN
+155 NLLEPTYN

-177 LFNEICMFRGNP
+177 LFNETCMFRGNP

-199 YSTWQMELN
+199 YSTWQLELN

-217 LLHAEGKNDASQQYL
+217 LLHAKENNISQQYI

-243 EQSRLFMMPI
+243 EQSRLFLMPI
-253 NSSDGQIIG
+253 NSNNGRIIG
-262 ICGFEISNV
+262 ICGFEISSV

-288 IAILDKTA
+288 TAILDKKV
-296 DDEYQGQLSN
+296 DNEYQGQLSN
-306 PASYINAA
+306 PASFVNATI
-314 LKRTTDGEHE
+314 KMSSDGEHE
-324 HFTSSQERFVGRSA
+324 FFIAGQESFIGYTA
-338 PLKVGSTEH
+338 PLKVGASEH
-347 RVAVMLSEDSY
+347 KVAVMLPADSY
-358 YHLQKQANMR
+358 YHLQQQAKMR

-373 LIMLVLSLLC
+373 GIILLLSLLS
-383 AAFFS
+383 AGYFS
-388 KKYVD
+388 KRYVD
-393 PLLAD
+393 PLVAD
-398 LRQLQQNP
+398 LQQLQQNP
-406 EAPPQSKVLELNQ
+406 DAPPQANVLELNQ

-442 NEVQKQYGQAAVRL
+442 NQVQKQYGLAAMRL

-471 QLEQQLA
+471 HLEEQLA
-478 ALQDEITQVRQQ
+478 ALQNEIQQVRLQ

-521 AIEKKLETV
+521 AIEKKLESV
-530 DPDSYKMF
+530 DPDSYQMF
-538 VDNLA
+538 IDNLT

-555 YVQGCSTKAIISQLG
+555 YVQGCSTKDIISHLG
-570 ITENTLKYLNKNI
+570 ITENTLKYHNKNI
-583 YGKLGVKTRKELLQ
+583 YSKLGVKTRKELLQ

>member
-1 MLDKLTKLKRLQL
+1 MLTKLTNIKRLLL
-14 ISKEIWQNKRSM
+14 IGKEIWHNKRSM
-26 RGRFIIYLLSLV
+26 RSRFIIYLLSLV

-48 LNIIGVLQPPS
+48 LNVIGIVQPPS

-68 ELNARTNDIKRQMNA
+68 ELNTRTNDIKRQMNA

-94 LQHDIEGVMMEKGI
+94 LQQDINRVMLDQGI
-108 YNNYEALDN
+108 YNNYDALNN

-127 ATYST
+127 ATYQT

-137 QQAPASGT
+137 QQAPASGA
-145 LYLLNASVNT
+145 LYLINASVNT
-155 NMLEPTYN
+155 NLLEPTYN

-208 VHAYPQADK
+208 IHAYPQADT
-217 LLHAEGKNDASQQYL
+217 LLHAKENNISQQYI

-243 EQSRLFMMPI
+243 EQSRLFLMPI
-253 NSSDGQIIG
+253 NSNDGKIIG
-262 ICGFEISNV
+262 VCGFEISSV

-288 IAILDKTA
+288 TAILDKKA
-296 DDEYQGQLSN
+296 DNEYQGQLSN
-306 PASYINAA
+306 PASFVNATI
-314 LKRTTDGEHE
+314 TTSSDGEHE
-324 HFTSSQERFVGRSA
+324 LFTAGQERFIGFTA
-338 PLKVGSTEH
+338 PLTVGASEH
-347 RVAVMLSEDSY
+347 RVAVMLPADSY
-358 YHLQKQANMR
+358 YHLQRQAKMR

-373 LIMLVLSLLC
+373 GIILLLSLLS
-383 AAFFS
+383 AGYFS
-388 KKYVD
+388 KRYVD
-393 PLLAD
+393 PLVAD
-398 LRQLQQNP
+398 LQQLQQNP
-406 EAPPQSKVLELNQ
+406 DAPPQANVLELNQ
-419 FFEFLQSHSEQ
+419 FFEFLQNHSEQ

-478 ALQDEITQVRQQ
+478 ALQNEITQVRLQ

-521 AIEKKLETV
+521 AIEKKLESV

-555 YVQGCSTKAIISQLG
+555 YVQGFSTKAIISQLG
-570 ITENTLKYLNKNI
+570 ITENTLKYHNKNI

-602 RNAEH
+602 RNAAH

>member
-1 MLDKLTKLKRLQL
+1 MLNKLTKIKRLLL
-14 ISKEIWQNKRSM
+14 IGKEIWHNKRSM

-48 LNIIGVLQPPS
+48 LNVIGIVQPPS

-68 ELNARTNDIKRQMNA
+68 ELNTRTNDIKRQMNA

-94 LQHDIEGVMMEKGI
+94 LQNDIDRVMLEQGI
-108 YNNYEALDN
+108 YNNYDALNN

-127 ATYST
+127 ATYQT

-137 QQAPASGT
+137 QQAPASGA
-145 LYLLNASVNT
+145 LYLINASVNT
-155 NMLEPTYN
+155 NLLEPTYN

-177 LFNEICMFRGNP
+177 LFNETCMFRGNP

-199 YSTWQMELN
+199 YSTWQLELN

-217 LLHAEGKNDASQQYL
+217 LLHAKENNISQQYI

-243 EQSRLFMMPI
+243 EQSRLFLMPI
-253 NSSDGQIIG
+253 NSNNGRIIG
-262 ICGFEISNV
+262 IFGFEISSV

-288 IAILDKTA
+288 TAILDKKA
-296 DDEYQGQLSN
+296 DNEYQGQLSN
-306 PASYINAA
+306 PASFVNSTI
-314 LKRTTDGEHE
+314 KTSSDGEHE
-324 HFTSSQERFVGRSA
+324 LFTDGQERFIGFTA
-338 PLKVGSTEH
+338 PLTVGASEH
-347 RVAVMLSEDSY
+347 RVAVMLPADSY
-358 YHLQKQANMR
+358 YHLQGQAKMR

-373 LIMLVLSLLC
+373 GIILLLSLLS
-383 AAFFS
+383 AGYFS
-388 KKYVD
+388 KRYVD
-393 PLLAD
+393 PLVAD
-398 LRQLQQNP
+398 LQQLQQNP
-406 EAPPQSKVLELNQ
+406 DAPPQANVLELNQ
-419 FFEFLQSHSEQ
+419 FFEFLQNHSEQ

-442 NEVQKQYGQAAVRL
+442 NQVQKQYGLAALRL

-471 QLEQQLA
+471 HLEEQLA
-478 ALQDEITQVRQQ
+478 ALQNEIQQVRLQ

-521 AIEKKLETV
+521 AIEKKLESV

-555 YVQGCSTKAIISQLG
+555 YVQGCSTKDIISRLG
-570 ITENTLKYLNKNI
+570 ITENTLKYHNKNI

>member
-68 ELNARTNDIKRQMNA
+68 ELNTRTNDIKRQMNA

-94 LQHDIEGVMMEKGI
+94 LQQDINRVMLEQGI
-108 YNNYEALDN
+108 YNNYDALNN

-127 ATYST
+127 ATYQT

-137 QQAPASGT
+137 QQAPASGA
-145 LYLLNASVNT
+145 LYLINASVNT
-155 NMLEPTYN
+155 NLLEPTYN

-208 VHAYPQADK
+208 IHAYPQADT
-217 LLHAEGKNDASQQYL
+217 LLHAKENNISQQYI

-243 EQSRLFMMPI
+243 EQSRLFLMPI
-253 NSSDGQIIG
+253 NSNDGKIIG
-262 ICGFEISNV
+262 ICGFEISSV

-288 IAILDKTA
+288 IAILDKKA
-296 DDEYQGQLSN
+296 DNEYQGQLSN

-347 RVAVMLSEDSY
+347 RVAVMLPEDSY

-368 LLIML
+368 LLVML
-373 LIMLVLSLLC
+373 LILLVLSLLC

-406 EAPPQSKVLELNQ
+406 EAPPQSNVLELNQ
-419 FFEFLQSHSEQ
+419 FFEFLQNHSEQ

-478 ALQDEITQVRQQ
+478 ALQDEITQVRLQ

-543 TLTPKEEDIFNL
+543 TLTPKEENIFNL

-570 ITENTLKYLNKNI
+570 ITENTLKYHNKNI

>member
-1 MLDKLTKLKRLQL
+1 MLNKLTKIKRLLL
-14 ISKEIWQNKRSM
+14 IGKEIWHNKRSM

-48 LNIIGVLQPPS
+48 LNVIGIVQPPS

-68 ELNARTNDIKRQMNA
+68 ELNTRTNDIKRQMNA

-94 LQHDIEGVMMEKGI
+94 LQNDIDRVMLEQGI
-108 YNNYEALDN
+108 YNNYDALNN

-127 ATYST
+127 ATYQT

-137 QQAPASGT
+137 QQAPASGA
-145 LYLLNASVNT
+145 LYLINASVNT
-155 NMLEPTYN
+155 NLLEPTYN

-177 LFNEICMFRGNP
+177 LFNETCMFRGNP

-199 YSTWQMELN
+199 YSTWQLELN

-217 LLHAEGKNDASQQYL
+217 LLHAKENNISQQYI

-243 EQSRLFMMPI
+243 EQSRLFLMPI
-253 NSSDGQIIG
+253 NSNNGRIIG
-262 ICGFEISNV
+262 ICGFEISSV

-288 IAILDKTA
+288 TAILDKKA
-296 DDEYQGQLSN
+296 DNEYQGQLSN
-306 PASYINAA
+306 PASFVNSTI
-314 LKRTTDGEHE
+314 KTSSDGEHE
-324 HFTSSQERFVGRSA
+324 LFTAGQERFIGFTA
-338 PLKVGSTEH
+338 PLTVGASEH
-347 RVAVMLSEDSY
+347 RVAVMLPADSY
-358 YHLQKQANMR
+358 YHLQRQAKMR

-373 LIMLVLSLLC
+373 GIILLLSLLS
-383 AAFFS
+383 AGYFS
-388 KKYVD
+388 KRYVD
-393 PLLAD
+393 PLVAD
-398 LRQLQQNP
+398 LQQLQQNP
-406 EAPPQSKVLELNQ
+406 DAPPQANVLELNQ
-419 FFEFLQSHSEQ
+419 FFEFLQNHSEQ

-442 NEVQKQYGQAAVRL
+442 NQVQKQYGLAAMRL

-471 QLEQQLA
+471 HLEEQLA
-478 ALQDEITQVRQQ
+478 ALQNEIQQVRLQ

-521 AIEKKLETV
+521 AIEKKLESV
-530 DPDSYKMF
+530 DLDSYQMF

-543 TLTPKEEDIFNL
+543 TLTPKEKDIFNL
-555 YVQGCSTKAIISQLG
+555 YVQGCSTKDIISRLG
-570 ITENTLKYLNKNI
+570 ITENTLKYHNKNI
-583 YGKLGVKTRKELLQ
+583 YSKLGVKTCKELLQ

-602 RNAEH
+602 RNAER

>member
-1 MLDKLTKLKRLQL
+1 MLNKLTKIKRLLL
-14 ISKEIWQNKRSM
+14 IGKEIWHNKRSM
-26 RGRFIIYLLSLV
+26 RGRFIIYLL
-38 LLAGSAMLIL
+38 AGSAMLIL
-48 LNIIGVLQPPS
+48 LNVIGIVQPPS

-68 ELNARTNDIKRQMNA
+68 ELNTRTNDIKRQMNA

-94 LQHDIEGVMMEKGI
+94 LQQDINRVMLEQGI
-108 YNNYEALDN
+108 YNNYDALNN

-127 ATYST
+127 ATYQT

-137 QQAPASGT
+137 QQAPASGA
-145 LYLLNASVNT
+145 LYLINASVNT

-199 YSTWQMELN
+199 YSTWQLELN

-217 LLHAEGKNDASQQYL
+217 LLHAKENNISQQYI

-243 EQSRLFMMPI
+243 EQSRLFLMPI
-253 NSSDGQIIG
+253 NSNDGKIIG
-262 ICGFEISNV
+262 VCGFEISSV

-288 IAILDKTA
+288 TAILDKKA
-296 DDEYQGQLSN
+296 DNEYQGQLSN
-306 PASYINAA
+306 PVSFVNATI
-314 LKRTTDGEHE
+314 KTSSDGEHE
-324 HFTSSQERFVGRSA
+324 LFTAGQERFIGFTA
-338 PLKVGSTEH
+338 PLTVGASEH
-347 RVAVMLSEDSY
+347 KVAVMLPADSY
-358 YHLQKQANMR
+358 YHLQRQAKMR

-373 LIMLVLSLLC
+373 GIILLLSLLS
-383 AAFFS
+383 AGYFS

-393 PLLAD
+393 PLVAD
-398 LRQLQQNP
+398 LQQLQQNP
-406 EAPPQSKVLELNQ
+406 DAPPQSNVLELNQ
-419 FFEFLQSHSEQ
+419 FFEFLQNHSEQ

-442 NEVQKQYGQAAVRL
+442 NQVQKQYGLAALRL

-471 QLEQQLA
+471 HLEEQLA
-478 ALQDEITQVRQQ
+478 ALQNEIQQVRLQ
-490 MEQTQQEK
+490 MEQTQHEK

-521 AIEKKLETV
+521 AIEKKLESV
-530 DPDSYKMF
+530 DPDSYQMF
-538 VDNLA
+538 IDNLA

-555 YVQGCSTKAIISQLG
+555 YVQGCSTKDIISQLG
-570 ITENTLKYLNKNI
+570 ITENTLKYHNKNI
-583 YGKLGVKTRKELLQ
+583 YSKLGVKTRKELLQ

>member
-137 QQAPASGT
+137 QQAPASGA

-155 NMLEPTYN
+155 NLLEPTYN

-338 PLKVGSTEH
+338 PLKVGTTEH

-478 ALQDEITQVRQQ
+478 ALQDEITQVRLQ

-570 ITENTLKYLNKNI
+570 ITENTLKYHNKNI

>member
-1 MLDKLTKLKRLQL
+1 MLF
-14 ISKEIWQNKRSM
+14 RS
-26 RGRFIIYLLSLV
+26 
-38 LLAGSAMLIL
+38 
-48 LNIIGVLQPPS
+48 
-59 HDIDRFLEY
+59 
-68 ELNARTNDIKRQMNA
+68 
-83 LAAHNI
+83 
-89 DLSQQ
+89 
-94 LQHDIEGVMMEKGI
+94 
-108 YNNYEALDN
+108 N

-127 ATYST
+127 ATYQT

-137 QQAPASGT
+137 QQAPASGA
-145 LYLLNASVNT
+145 LYLINASVNT
-155 NMLEPTYN
+155 NLLEPTYN

-177 LFNEICMFRGNP
+177 LFNETCMFRGNP

-199 YSTWQMELN
+199 YSTWQLELN

-217 LLHAEGKNDASQQYL
+217 LLHAKENNISQQYI

-243 EQSRLFMMPI
+243 EQSRLFLMPI
-253 NSSDGQIIG
+253 NSNNGRIIG
-262 ICGFEISNV
+262 ICGFEISSV

-288 IAILDKTA
+288 TAILDKKA
-296 DDEYQGQLSN
+296 DNEYQGQLSN
-306 PASYINAA
+306 PASFVNATI
-314 LKRTTDGEHE
+314 KMSSDGEHE
-324 HFTSSQERFVGRSA
+324 FFTAGQESFIGYTA
-338 PLKVGSTEH
+338 PLKVGASEH
-347 RVAVMLSEDSY
+347 KVAVMLPADSY
-358 YHLQKQANMR
+358 YHLQQQAKMR

-373 LIMLVLSLLC
+373 GIILLLSLLS
-383 AAFFS
+383 AGYFS
-388 KKYVD
+388 KRYVD
-393 PLLAD
+393 PLVAD
-398 LRQLQQNP
+398 LQQLQQNP
-406 EAPPQSKVLELNQ
+406 DAPPQANVLELNQ

-442 NEVQKQYGQAAVRL
+442 NQVQKQYGLAAMRL

-471 QLEQQLA
+471 HLEEQLA
-478 ALQDEITQVRQQ
+478 ALQNEIQQVRLQ

-521 AIEKKLETV
+521 AIEKKLESV
-530 DPDSYKMF
+530 DPDSYQMF
-538 VDNLA
+538 IDNLT

-555 YVQGCSTKAIISQLG
+555 YVQGCSTKDIISQLG
-570 ITENTLKYLNKNI
+570 ITENTLKYHNKNI
-583 YGKLGVKTRKELLQ
+583 YSKLGVKTRKELLQ

>member
-1 MLDKLTKLKRLQL
+1 MLNKLTKIKRLLL
-14 ISKEIWQNKRSM
+14 IGKEIWHNKRSM

-48 LNIIGVLQPPS
+48 LNVIGIVQPPS

-68 ELNARTNDIKRQMNA
+68 ELNTRTNDIKRQMNA

-94 LQHDIEGVMMEKGI
+94 LQNDIDRVMLEQGI
-108 YNNYEALDN
+108 YNNYDALNN

-127 ATYST
+127 ATYQT

-137 QQAPASGT
+137 QQAPASGA
-145 LYLLNASVNT
+145 LYLINASVNT
-155 NMLEPTYN
+155 NLLEPTYN

-177 LFNEICMFRGNP
+177 LFNETCMFRGNP

-199 YSTWQMELN
+199 YSTWQLELN
-208 VHAYPQADK
+208 AHAYPQADK
-217 LLHAEGKNDASQQYL
+217 LLHAKENNISQQYI

-243 EQSRLFMMPI
+243 EQSRLFLMPI
-253 NSSDGQIIG
+253 NSNDGRIIG
-262 ICGFEISNV
+262 ICGFEISSV

-288 IAILDKTA
+288 TAILDKKA
-296 DDEYQGQLSN
+296 DNEYQGQLSN
-306 PASYINAA
+306 PASFVNATI
-314 LKRTTDGEHE
+314 KMSSDGEHE
-324 HFTSSQERFVGRSA
+324 FFTAGQESFIGYTA
-338 PLKVGSTEH
+338 PLKVGASEH
-347 RVAVMLSEDSY
+347 KVAVMLPADSY
-358 YHLQKQANMR
+358 YHLQQQAKMR

-373 LIMLVLSLLC
+373 GIILLLSLLS
-383 AAFFS
+383 AGYFS
-388 KKYVD
+388 KRYVD
-393 PLLAD
+393 PLVAD
-398 LRQLQQNP
+398 LQQLQQNP
-406 EAPPQSKVLELNQ
+406 DAPPQANVLELNQ

-442 NEVQKQYGQAAVRL
+442 NQVQKQYGLAAMRL

-471 QLEQQLA
+471 HLEEQLA
-478 ALQDEITQVRQQ
+478 VLQNEIQQVRLQ

-521 AIEKKLETV
+521 AIEKKLESV
-530 DPDSYKMF
+530 DPDSYQIF
-538 VDNLA
+538 IDNLT

-555 YVQGCSTKAIISQLG
+555 YVQGCSTKDIISQLG
-570 ITENTLKYLNKNI
+570 ITENTLKYHNKNI
-583 YGKLGVKTRKELLQ
+583 YSKLGVKTRKELLQ

>member
-1 MLDKLTKLKRLQL
+1 MLNKLTKIKRLLL
-14 ISKEIWQNKRSM
+14 IGKEIWHNKRSM

-48 LNIIGVLQPPS
+48 LNVIGIVQPPS

-68 ELNARTNDIKRQMNA
+68 ELNTRTNDIKRQMNA

-94 LQHDIEGVMMEKGI
+94 LQNDIDRVMLEQGI
-108 YNNYEALDN
+108 YNNYDALNN

-127 ATYST
+127 ATYQT

-137 QQAPASGT
+137 QQAPASGA
-145 LYLLNASVNT
+145 LYLINASVNT
-155 NMLEPTYN
+155 NLLEPTYN

-177 LFNEICMFRGNP
+177 LFNETCMFRGNP

-199 YSTWQMELN
+199 YSTWQLELN

-217 LLHAEGKNDASQQYL
+217 LLHAKENNISQQYI

-243 EQSRLFMMPI
+243 EQSRLFLMPI
-253 NSSDGQIIG
+253 NSNNGRIIG
-262 ICGFEISNV
+262 ICGFEISSV

-288 IAILDKTA
+288 TAILDKKA
-296 DDEYQGQLSN
+296 DNEYQGQLSN
-306 PASYINAA
+306 PASFVNATI
-314 LKRTTDGEHE
+314 KMSSDGEHE
-324 HFTSSQERFVGRSA
+324 FFTAGQESFIGYTA
-338 PLKVGSTEH
+338 PLKVGASEH
-347 RVAVMLSEDSY
+347 KVAVMLHADSY
-358 YHLQKQANMR
+358 YHLQ
-368 LLIML
+368 
-373 LIMLVLSLLC
+373 
-383 AAFFS
+383 
-388 KKYVD
+388 
-393 PLLAD
+393 
-398 LRQLQQNP
+398 
-406 EAPPQSKVLELNQ
+406 
-419 FFEFLQSHSEQ
+419 Q

-442 NEVQKQYGQAAVRL
+442 NQVQKQYGLAAMRL

-471 QLEQQLA
+471 HLEEQLA
-478 ALQDEITQVRQQ
+478 ALQNEIQQVRLQ

-521 AIEKKLETV
+521 AIEKKLESV
-530 DPDSYKMF
+530 DPDSYQMF
-538 VDNLA
+538 IDNLT

-555 YVQGCSTKAIISQLG
+555 YVQGCSTKDIISQLG
-570 ITENTLKYLNKNI
+570 ITENTLKYHNKNI
-583 YGKLGVKTRKELLQ
+583 YSKLGVKTRKELLQ

>member
-1 MLDKLTKLKRLQL
+1 MLTKLTKIKRLLL
-14 ISKEIWQNKRSM
+14 IGKEIWHNKRSM
-26 RGRFIIYLLSLV
+26 RSRFIIYLLSLV

-48 LNIIGVLQPPS
+48 LNVIGIVQPPS

-68 ELNARTNDIKRQMNA
+68 ELNTRTNDIKRQMNA

-94 LQHDIEGVMMEKGI
+94 LQQDINRVMLEQGI
-108 YNNYEALDN
+108 YNNYDALNN

-127 ATYST
+127 ATYQT

-137 QQAPASGT
+137 QQAPASGA
-145 LYLLNASVNT
+145 LYLINASVNT
-155 NMLEPTYN
+155 NLLEPTYN

-208 VHAYPQADK
+208 IHAYPQADT
-217 LLHAEGKNDASQQYL
+217 LLHAKENNISQQYI

-243 EQSRLFMMPI
+243 EQSRLFLMPI
-253 NSSDGQIIG
+253 NSNDGKIIG
-262 ICGFEISNV
+262 VCGFEISSV

-288 IAILDKTA
+288 TAILDKKA
-296 DDEYQGQLSN
+296 DNEYQGQLSN
-306 PASYINAA
+306 PASFVNATI
-314 LKRTTDGEHE
+314 KTSSDGEHE
-324 HFTSSQERFVGRSA
+324 LFTAGQERFIGFTA
-338 PLKVGSTEH
+338 PLTVGASEH
-347 RVAVMLSEDSY
+347 RVAVMLPADSY
-358 YHLQKQANMR
+358 YHLQRQAKMR

-373 LIMLVLSLLC
+373 GIILLLSLLS
-383 AAFFS
+383 AGYFS
-388 KKYVD
+388 KRYVD
-393 PLLAD
+393 PMVAD
-398 LRQLQQNP
+398 LQQLQQNP
-406 EAPPQSKVLELNQ
+406 DAPPQANVLELNQ
-419 FFEFLQSHSEQ
+419 FFEFLQNHSEQ

-442 NEVQKQYGQAAVRL
+442 NQVQKQYGLAAMRL

-471 QLEQQLA
+471 QLEEQLA
-478 ALQDEITQVRQQ
+478 ALQNEIQQVRLQ

-555 YVQGCSTKAIISQLG
+555 YVQGCSTKDIISRLG
-570 ITENTLKYLNKNI
+570 ITENTLKYHNKNI

>member
-1 MLDKLTKLKRLQL
+1 MLNKLTKIKRLLL
-14 ISKEIWQNKRSM
+14 IGKEIWHNKRSM

-48 LNIIGVLQPPS
+48 LNVIGIVQPPS

-68 ELNARTNDIKRQMNA
+68 ELNTRTNDIKRQMNA

-94 LQHDIEGVMMEKGI
+94 LQNDIDRVMLEQGI
-108 YNNYEALDN
+108 YNNYDALNN

-127 ATYST
+127 ATYQT

-137 QQAPASGT
+137 QQAPASGA
-145 LYLLNASVNT
+145 LYLINASVNT
-155 NMLEPTYN
+155 NLLEPTYN

-177 LFNEICMFRGNP
+177 LFNETCMFRGNP

-199 YSTWQMELN
+199 YSTWQLELN
-208 VHAYPQADK
+208 AHAYPQADK
-217 LLHAEGKNDASQQYL
+217 LLHVKENNISQQYI

-243 EQSRLFMMPI
+243 EQSRLFLMPI
-253 NSSDGQIIG
+253 NSNDGRIIG
-262 ICGFEISNV
+262 ICGFEISSV

-288 IAILDKTA
+288 TAILDKKA
-296 DDEYQGQLSN
+296 DNEYQGQLSN
-306 PASYINAA
+306 PASFVNATI
-314 LKRTTDGEHE
+314 KMSSDGEHE
-324 HFTSSQERFVGRSA
+324 FFTAGQESFIGYTA
-338 PLKVGSTEH
+338 PLKVGASEH
-347 RVAVMLSEDSY
+347 KVAVMLPADSY
-358 YHLQKQANMR
+358 YHLQQQAKMR

-373 LIMLVLSLLC
+373 GIILLLSLLS
-383 AAFFS
+383 AGYFS
-388 KKYVD
+388 KRYVD
-393 PLLAD
+393 PLVAD
-398 LRQLQQNP
+398 LQQLQQNP
-406 EAPPQSKVLELNQ
+406 DAPPQANVLELNQ

-442 NEVQKQYGQAAVRL
+442 NQVQKQYGLAAMRL

-471 QLEQQLA
+471 HLEEQLA
-478 ALQDEITQVRQQ
+478 ALQNEIQQVRLQ

-521 AIEKKLETV
+521 AIEKKLESV
-530 DPDSYKMF
+530 DPDSYQMF
-538 VDNLA
+538 IDNLT

-555 YVQGCSTKAIISQLG
+555 YVQGCSTKDIISQLG
-570 ITENTLKYLNKNI
+570 ITENTLKYHNKNI
-583 YGKLGVKTRKELLQ
+583 YSKLGVKTRKELLQ

>member
-1 MLDKLTKLKRLQL
+1 MLNKLTKIKRLLL
-14 ISKEIWQNKRSM
+14 IGKEIWHNKRSM

-48 LNIIGVLQPPS
+48 LNVIGIVQPPS

-68 ELNARTNDIKRQMNA
+68 ELNTRTNDIKRQMNA

-94 LQHDIEGVMMEKGI
+94 LQNDIDRVMLEQGI
-108 YNNYEALDN
+108 YNNYDALNN

-127 ATYST
+127 ATYQT

-137 QQAPASGT
+137 QQAPASGA
-145 LYLLNASVNT
+145 LYLINASVNT
-155 NMLEPTYN
+155 NLLEPTYN

-177 LFNEICMFRGNP
+177 LFNETCMFRGNP

-199 YSTWQMELN
+199 YSTWQLELN

-217 LLHAEGKNDASQQYL
+217 LLHAKENNISQQYI

-243 EQSRLFMMPI
+243 EQSRLFLMPI
-253 NSSDGQIIG
+253 NSNDGRIIG
-262 ICGFEISNV
+262 ICGFEISSV

-288 IAILDKTA
+288 TAILDKKA
-296 DDEYQGQLSN
+296 DNEYQGQLSN
-306 PASYINAA
+306 PASFVNATI
-314 LKRTTDGEHE
+314 KMSSDGEHE
-324 HFTSSQERFVGRSA
+324 FFTAGQESFIGYTA
-338 PLKVGSTEH
+338 PLKVGDSEH
-347 RVAVMLSEDSY
+347 KVAVMLPADSY
-358 YHLQKQANMR
+358 YHLQQQAKMR

-373 LIMLVLSLLC
+373 GIILLLSLLS
-383 AAFFS
+383 AGYFS
-388 KKYVD
+388 KRYVD
-393 PLLAD
+393 PLVAD
-398 LRQLQQNP
+398 LQQLQQNP
-406 EAPPQSKVLELNQ
+406 GAPPQANVLELNQ

-442 NEVQKQYGQAAVRL
+442 NQVQKQYGLAAMRL

-471 QLEQQLA
+471 HLEEQLA
-478 ALQDEITQVRQQ
+478 ALQNEIQQVRLQ

-521 AIEKKLETV
+521 AIEKKLESV
-530 DPDSYKMF
+530 DPDSYQMF
-538 VDNLA
+538 IDNLT

-555 YVQGCSTKAIISQLG
+555 YVQGCSTKDIISQLG
-570 ITENTLKYLNKNI
+570 ITENTLKYHNKNI
-583 YGKLGVKTRKELLQ
+583 YSKLGVKTRKELLQ

>member
-1 MLDKLTKLKRLQL
+1 MLTKLTKIKRLLL
-14 ISKEIWQNKRSM
+14 IGKEIWHNKRSM
-26 RGRFIIYLLSLV
+26 RSRFIIYLLSLV

-48 LNIIGVLQPPS
+48 LNVIGILQPPS

-68 ELNARTNDIKRQMNA
+68 ELNTRTNDIKRQMNA

-94 LQHDIEGVMMEKGI
+94 LQQDINRVMLEQGI
-108 YNNYEALDN
+108 YNNYDALNN

-127 ATYST
+127 ATYQT

-137 QQAPASGT
+137 QQAPASGA
-145 LYLLNASVNT
+145 LYLINASVNT
-155 NMLEPTYN
+155 NLLEPTYN

-208 VHAYPQADK
+208 IHAYPQADT
-217 LLHAEGKNDASQQYL
+217 LLHAKENNISQQYI

-243 EQSRLFMMPI
+243 EQSRLFLMPI
-253 NSSDGQIIG
+253 NSNDGKIIG
-262 ICGFEISNV
+262 VCGFEISSV

-288 IAILDKTA
+288 TAILDKKA
-296 DDEYQGQLSN
+296 VNEYQGQLSN
-306 PASYINAA
+306 PASFVNATI
-314 LKRTTDGEHE
+314 TTSSDGEHE
-324 HFTSSQERFVGRSA
+324 LFTAGQERFIGFTA
-338 PLKVGSTEH
+338 PLTVGASEH
-347 RVAVMLSEDSY
+347 RVAVMLPADSY
-358 YHLQKQANMR
+358 YHLQRQAKMR

-373 LIMLVLSLLC
+373 GIILLLSLLS
-383 AAFFS
+383 AGYFS
-388 KKYVD
+388 KRYVD
-393 PLLAD
+393 PLVAD
-398 LRQLQQNP
+398 LQQLQQNP
-406 EAPPQSKVLELNQ
+406 DAPPQANVLELNQ
-419 FFEFLQSHSEQ
+419 FFEFLQNHSEQ
-430 QAEKLR
+430 QAEKMR

-478 ALQDEITQVRQQ
+478 ALQDEIQQVRLQ

-570 ITENTLKYLNKNI
+570 ITENTLKYHNKNI

>member
-1 MLDKLTKLKRLQL
+1 MLNKLTKIKRLLL
-14 ISKEIWQNKRSM
+14 IGKEIWHNKRSM

-48 LNIIGVLQPPS
+48 LNVIGIVQPPS

-68 ELNARTNDIKRQMNA
+68 ELNTRTNDIKRQMNA

-94 LQHDIEGVMMEKGI
+94 LQNDIDRVMLEQGI
-108 YNNYEALDN
+108 YNNYDALNN

-127 ATYST
+127 ATYQT

-137 QQAPASGT
+137 QQAPASGA
-145 LYLLNASVNT
+145 LYLINASVNT
-155 NMLEPTYN
+155 NLLEPTYN

-177 LFNEICMFRGNP
+177 LFNETCMFRGNP

-199 YSTWQMELN
+199 YSTWQLELN
-208 VHAYPQADK
+208 AHAYPQADK
-217 LLHAEGKNDASQQYL
+217 LLHAKENNISQQYI

-243 EQSRLFMMPI
+243 EQSRLFLMPI
-253 NSSDGQIIG
+253 NSNDGRIIG
-262 ICGFEISNV
+262 ICGFEISSV

-278 QANYKGYPLI
+278 
-288 IAILDKTA
+288 
-296 DDEYQGQLSN
+296 
-306 PASYINAA
+306 
-314 LKRTTDGEHE
+314 
-324 HFTSSQERFVGRSA
+324 
-338 PLKVGSTEH
+338 
-347 RVAVMLSEDSY
+347 
-358 YHLQKQANMR
+358 
-368 LLIML
+368 
-373 LIMLVLSLLC
+373 
-383 AAFFS
+383 
-388 KKYVD
+388 
-393 PLLAD
+393 
-398 LRQLQQNP
+398 
-406 EAPPQSKVLELNQ
+406 
-419 FFEFLQSHSEQ
+419 

-442 NEVQKQYGQAAVRL
+442 NQVQKQYGLAAMRL

-471 QLEQQLA
+471 HLEEQLA
-478 ALQDEITQVRQQ
+478 VLQNEIQQVRLQ

-521 AIEKKLETV
+521 AIEKKLESV
-530 DPDSYKMF
+530 DPDSYQMF
-538 VDNLA
+538 IDNLT

-555 YVQGCSTKAIISQLG
+555 YVQGCSTKDIISQLG
-570 ITENTLKYLNKNI
+570 ITENTLKYHNKNI
-583 YGKLGVKTRKELLQ
+583 YSKLGVKTRKELLQ

>member
-1 MLDKLTKLKRLQL
+1 MLNKLTKIKRLLL
-14 ISKEIWQNKRSM
+14 IGKEIWHNKRSM

-48 LNIIGVLQPPS
+48 LNVIGIVQPPS

-68 ELNARTNDIKRQMNA
+68 ELNTRTNDIKRQMNA

-94 LQHDIEGVMMEKGI
+94 LQNDIDRVMLEQGI
-108 YNNYEALDN
+108 YNNYDALN
-117 NPEALTAIQQ
+117 NNSEALTAIQQ
-127 ATYST
+127 ATYQT

-137 QQAPASGT
+137 QQAPASGA
-145 LYLLNASVNT
+145 LYLINASVNT
-155 NMLEPTYN
+155 NLLEPTYN

-177 LFNEICMFRGNP
+177 LFNETCMFRGNP

-199 YSTWQMELN
+199 YSTWQLELN

-217 LLHAEGKNDASQQYL
+217 LLHAKENNISQQYI

-243 EQSRLFMMPI
+243 EQSRLFLMPI
-253 NSSDGQIIG
+253 NSNNGRIIG
-262 ICGFEISNV
+262 ICGFEISSV

-288 IAILDKTA
+288 TAILDKKA
-296 DDEYQGQLSN
+296 DNEYQGQLSN
-306 PASYINAA
+306 PASFVNSTI
-314 LKRTTDGEHE
+314 KTSSDGEHE
-324 HFTSSQERFVGRSA
+324 LFTAGQERFIGFTA
-338 PLKVGSTEH
+338 PLTVGASEH
-347 RVAVMLSEDSY
+347 RVAVMLPADSY
-358 YHLQKQANMR
+358 YHLQGQAKIR

-373 LIMLVLSLLC
+373 GIILLLSLLS
-383 AAFFS
+383 AGYFS
-388 KKYVD
+388 KRYVD
-393 PLLAD
+393 PLVAD
-398 LRQLQQNP
+398 LQQLQQNP
-406 EAPPQSKVLELNQ
+406 DAPPQANVLELNQ
-419 FFEFLQSHSEQ
+419 FFEFLQNHSEQ

-442 NEVQKQYGQAAVRL
+442 NQIQKQYGLAAMRL

-471 QLEQQLA
+471 HLEEQLA
-478 ALQDEITQVRQQ
+478 ALQNEIQQVRLQ

-521 AIEKKLETV
+521 AIEKKLESV
-530 DPDSYKMF
+530 DPDSYQMF
-538 VDNLA
+538 IDNLA

-555 YVQGCSTKAIISQLG
+555 YVQGCSTKTIISQLG
-570 ITENTLKYLNKNI
+570 ITENTLKYHNKNI
-583 YGKLGVKTRKELLQ
+583 YSKLGVKTRKELLQ